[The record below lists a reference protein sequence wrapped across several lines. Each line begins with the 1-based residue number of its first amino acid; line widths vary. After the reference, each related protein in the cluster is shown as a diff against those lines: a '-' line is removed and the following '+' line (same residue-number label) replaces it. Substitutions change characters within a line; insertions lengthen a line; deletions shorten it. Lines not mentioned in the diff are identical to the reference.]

1 MYRIAL
7 LGAGRIAK
15 VHVESIVGHART
27 ELACVVDVDRAAAE
41 SMAGAHGARV
51 VDAGTRTRGPG
62 RWPPSSSRLP
72 RLRMRTTSKPAQR
85 RASTS
90 SARSPSTSTAR
101 GCARAWRTS
110 RDRGAK
116 LFVAFNRRFDPHF
129 RHLKSEL
136 DAGAIGRLE
145 QLSITSRDPGPPP
158 GDYIR
163 ASGGLFRDMTIH
175 DFDLARYLLGEEPVE
190 LWASASTLV
199 SDEIAALGDI
209 DSAVVGMRTASGKL
223 AVITN
228 SRRAAYG
235 YDQRIEAHGSEGIL
249 SAGNVPESTLVHGG
263 VHGFTSQKAMHFFLE
278 RYSLAYRAE
287 WDHFVDVLDGKAEPS
302 PTGLDGARALAMGGR
317 RLRVVGDRP
326 AYPARVG
333 LSRGHRP
340 CPVPGAGCQVPGAG
354 IRPRQPRTIAGHRP
368 FIPHSVRW

>member
-51 VDAGTRTRGPG
+51 VDAGTALADPEVAAVVIA
-62 RWPPSSSRLP
+62 SSTP
-72 RLRMRTTSKPAQR
+72 THADYIEAGAAAGKHVFCEKPIDLD
-85 RASTS
+85 
-90 SARSPSTSTAR
+90 SARV
-101 GCARAWRTS
+101 RACLANIEGS
-110 RDRGAK
+110 GAK

-302 PTGLDGARALAMGGR
+302 PTGLDGARALAMADAAYESLATGR
-317 RLRVVGDRP
+317 R
-326 AYPARVG
+326 
-333 LSRGHRP
+333 
-340 CPVPGAGCQVPGAG
+340 
-354 IRPRQPRTIAGHRP
+354 
-368 FIPHSVRW
+368 IPLALD